1 MFQLKAKVSA
11 VAGFVKE
18 NTTPS
23 MLTASAVTGLAVM
36 AAPAFAADPG
46 APLPFTLTTAMI
58 SPIVN
63 ALGSNFGV
71 AVASAFGLLTITLV
85 GKSAFSAVKG
95 MISRAL

>member
-1 MFQLKAKVSA
+1 MFNANISK

-18 NTTPS
+18 NTSPA
-23 MLTASAVTGLAVM
+23 MLAASAVTGLAVM
-36 AAPAFAADPG
+36 ASPAFAAAGDP
-46 APLPFTLTTAMI
+46 APFTLTSAMI
-58 SPIVN
+58 APIVT
-63 ALGSNFGV
+63 ALSSNFGV